1 MECNTISEKALL
13 DKYFH
18 LRSVSRKL
26 IKVYDSGVLDYHGR
40 ISLGNMIM
48 SISYK
53 WMLIEK
59 EMEIRFADSGLKT
72 DLEILKNFNQK

>member
-1 MECNTISEKALL
+1 MECNTLSEKALL

-26 IKVYDSGVLDYHGR
+26 IKVYESGVLDYHAR

-53 WMLIEK
+53 WMLLEK
-59 EMEIRFADSGLKT
+59 EIEIRLAASGIKAE
-72 DLEILKNFNQK
+72 LEILKNFNQK